1 MKKLYTLDN
10 KNITIHSEFETKF
23 NDFLFFLK
31 DEDLKLYKLFY
42 SNENFN
48 LEVIKFKQV
57 YSVFLK
63 DWLKL
68 NFNFNQ
74 HLSVETF
81 QKLIDKT
88 STTDIQFSELFAY
101 FKLYKKVINTENEL
115 LYFYDSESKNINEH
129 FKKYFEI

>member
-10 KNITIHSEFETKF
+10 KNITIHSEFENKF
-23 NDFLFFLK
+23 NDFLSFLK

-57 YSVFLK
+57 YSIFLK
-63 DWLKL
+63 GWLKL

-74 HLSVETF
+74 NLSVETF

-88 STTDIQFSELFAY
+88 STTDIQFSVLFTY
-101 FKLYKKVINTENEL
+101 FKLYKKINNTDNEL
-115 LYFYDSESKNINEH
+115 LYFYDSESKNISEH